1 MSSSASKYQN
11 PYVLTPYEDPTSFGD
26 VDFTTRLKYDI
37 VKHAVNG
44 PEFLRC
50 VDSEISSKGLSS
62 TYTDLFPLGQSDFE
76 RRLQCR
82 MTNTP
87 YSPDLYLA
95 LGGPP
100 YLNPPPPQPEDFVQ
114 WPILSKNVAK
124 QFDRQSQV
132 FEIIRS
138 FSSSASLKLFNP
150 ILNDR
155 TKSFRTRI
163 DDIHQL
169 VMSNFN
175 KFQHKIIFKLQER
188 WTSLP
193 PITSEAEYTAV
204 KATMEQI
211 QDALIKYGSTD
222 FTTDQAFCAQLKS
235 RLQHTDFLDAIKS
248 YNKQSKAGTPIDKV

>member
-1 MSSSASKYQN
+1 MSSSSSKYQN

-62 TYTDLFPLGQSDFE
+62 TYNDLFPLGQSDFE

-100 YLNPPPPQPEDFVQ
+100 FHNPPPPQPEDFVQ

-124 QFDRQSQV
+124 QFDRQSQI

-138 FSSSASLKLFNP
+138 FSSSASLKHFNP
-150 ILNDR
+150 ILIDR
-155 TKSFRTRI
+155 TKTFRTRI
-163 DDIHQL
+163 DNINEL

-175 KFQHKIIFKLQER
+175 KFQHKIIFKLQ
-188 WTSLP
+188 
-193 PITSEAEYTAV
+193 
-204 KATMEQI
+204 
-211 QDALIKYGSTD
+211 
-222 FTTDQAFCAQLKS
+222 
-235 RLQHTDFLDAIKS
+235 
-248 YNKQSKAGTPIDKV
+248 